1 MIVILQLCRPF
12 PHIANDILRQDDRH
26 LDDLLHAQPLLRG
39 LHPRPETHLEEHS
52 LDEPG
57 LNAGQGV
64 RRPLEEEDGVA
75 GGWGKPAC
83 LGLAL
88 PSCLLGGG
96 APPLLC
102 SVLN

>member
-1 MIVILQLCRPF
+1 MIEISQLCRPF
-12 PHIANDILRQDDRH
+12 RHIASDILRQDDRH

-64 RRPLEEEDGVA
+64 RRPLEEEDGGA
-75 GGWGKPAC
+75 CGGGKPAC

-88 PSCLLGGG
+88 PCCLLGGG